1 MLDASAYPDTF
12 ARDHLPPANLWPV
25 FDQKA
30 LEAARYPK
38 RMNAAVELLDSAVAH
53 GFGERPCI
61 RTMTEIW
68 TYSELLAKANQIAGV
83 LVDDL
88 SLVPGNRVLL
98 RAPNSPILAACW
110 LAVLKV
116 GGIAVATMP
125 LLRARE
131 LSYMIGKA
139 KIDFALCDARLAE
152 ELRAVVAPS
161 LKMLFFNTDGPDG
174 LEARAA
180 RKPDTFANVMVS
192 HDDVALIA
200 FTSGT
205 TGPAKGTLHFHR
217 DVLAICDSWQPIL
230 KTTPDDVFAGSAP
243 FAFTFGLGALLLFPM
258 RHGASSVLL
267 EQATADGLL
276 KAIRKHGVTTLF
288 TVPTLYRSMT
298 ALAAG
303 THVSSLKM
311 CVSSGEHLP
320 ASVFENWRN
329 ATGHRIVNSI
339 GSTEMLHAFLAMP
352 PDSARAGPVGVPLP
366 GHQAMVVDENMQPV
380 PVDTVGRLAV
390 RGPTGCRYLEDAE
403 RQEKYV
409 RNGWNLTGDA
419 FQQDKDGLFW
429 YHARSDDM
437 IVSAGYNISGAEI
450 EEVLLDHPAVSECAV
465 VGVPDAERGQI
476 VKAFIVLVD
485 GYDAGEPMTKILQDQ
500 VRNTVAPYKYPRAIE
515 YCKSLPRTTSGKIQ
529 RNVLRDGAGG
539 LV

>member
-12 ARDHLPPANLWPV
+12 ARDHLPPADLWPV
-25 FDQKA
+25 FDQQA
-30 LEAARYPK
+30 LDAAHYPK
-38 RMNAAVELLDSAVAH
+38 RMNAAAELLDAAVAR

-61 RTMTEIW
+61 RTLTEIW
-68 TYSELLAKANQIAGV
+68 TYNELLARANQIAAV
-83 LVDDL
+83 LVEDL
-88 SLVPGNRVLL
+88 GLVPGNRVLL

-110 LAVLKV
+110 LAVLKA

-131 LSYMIGKA
+131 LSYMVGKA
-139 KIDFALCDARLAE
+139 KIDFALCDARLAG
-152 ELRAVVAPS
+152 ELNAASASS
-161 LKMLFFNTDGPDG
+161 LKTLFFNTDEPDG

-180 RKPDTFANVMVS
+180 RKPATFANVMAS

-230 KTTPDDVFAGSAP
+230 KTTPNDVFAGSAP
-243 FAFTFGLGALLLFPM
+243 FAFTFGLGALLLFPL
-258 RHGASSVLL
+258 RHGGSSVLL

-276 KAIRKHGVTTLF
+276 KAIQKHGVTTLF

-298 ALAAG
+298 PLAANAG
-303 THVSSLKM
+303 VSSLKM

-320 ASVFENWRN
+320 ASVFEGWRA

-352 PDSARAGPVGVPLP
+352 PGGARAGPVGVPLP
-366 GHQAMVVDENMQPV
+366 GHQAIVVDEDMQPV

-390 RGPTGCRYLEDAE
+390 RGPTGCRYLGDNE
-403 RQEKYV
+403 RQQKYV
-409 RNGWNLTGDA
+409 RDGWNLTGDA
-419 FQQDKDGLFW
+419 FQQDEDGLFW

-437 IVSAGYNISGAEI
+437 IISAGYNISGAEI

-476 VKAFIVLVD
+476 VKAFIVLAD
-485 GYDAGEPMTKILQDQ
+485 GHDAGEPMTKVLQDQ

-529 RNVLRDGAGG
+529 RNVLRDGAA
-539 LV
+539 